1 MKKIEQKGS
10 LVEKEEV
17 IRSAAVKMILRASS
31 MRTRKS
37 VSSINC
43 RSLPLAELEIQI
55 LLQFQKDK
63 LQRSQKAEARND
75 NSTKKGAIS
84 FNVDKAIFS
93 KASVVTQLLTMRMD
107 QTLCT
112 RYER

>member
-1 MKKIEQKGS
+1 
-10 LVEKEEV
+10 
-17 IRSAAVKMILRASS
+17 

-43 RSLPLAELEIQI
+43 RSSPLAELEIQI
-55 LLQFQKDK
+55 LHQFQKDK
-63 LQRSQKAEARND
+63 LQRSRKAEARND
-75 NSTKKGAIS
+75 NSTKKGA

>member
-1 MKKIEQKGS
+1 
-10 LVEKEEV
+10 
-17 IRSAAVKMILRASS
+17 
-31 MRTRKS
+31 MRIRKS

-43 RSLPLAELEIQI
+43 RSSPLDELEILI
-55 LLQFQKDK
+55 LHQFQNNS
-63 LQRSQKAEARND
+63 LQGSPKAEARND

-112 RYER
+112 R